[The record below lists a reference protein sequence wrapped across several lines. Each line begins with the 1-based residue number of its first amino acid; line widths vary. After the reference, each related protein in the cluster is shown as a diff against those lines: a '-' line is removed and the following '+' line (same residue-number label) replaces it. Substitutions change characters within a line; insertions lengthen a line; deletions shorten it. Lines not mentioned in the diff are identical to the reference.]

1 MANLQKTKSEAL
13 AMIDAALAILN
24 KFPEIE
30 TADSTLSFN
39 TSSNPFPFLMDCFKS
54 TTGYNILIKILSKF
68 IMLGLPAVEIAV
80 KGVLLANIKNILSC
94 AINPFIS
101 DEILRNGIV
110 FNLQQIDITDTL
122 RYSPLDEIGKYYYF
136 DNYKKST
143 VTDST
148 GKKKKIDVPKQI
160 DDLKVS
166 KDFNCLIWY
175 MKHIASFRE
184 VWGQQPDATG
194 ERTNVIENN
203 DTYWNKEK
211 QKCRKGAGIVTLE
224 YNVRPEGLRNAEGYG
239 MSSGDASYA
248 GLQTPSGDA
257 SYAGLQTPYGEC
269 LHVFLGNVKEIYN
282 EEGNAQQDAYIN
294 ATKVLMEAN
303 DKISIAEK
311 AIEDIKK
318 QQKKYEQDRKKG
330 KITQE
335 HYTVLIGD
343 CRKQI
348 DVKETEIT
356 AQKKIIKDN
365 KSLKV
370 NAIKE
375 LRKIQ
380 ANMKNN
386 DYRKITQNYY
396 YRRTL
401 IEFNTDY
408 VMSLKLFDSKVV
420 TAQLLDSLMGL
431 LNIDLNLTYKQML
444 IKNEVKKMVQMIV
457 ETDDTVVSDCFFTFT
472 NDDYNAM
479 LEKAELNRAKLFSI
493 NGEQNTTTTIDPKEI
508 LRSLNELDDSAIQS
522 GDTTVIEHA
531 LTEISGNI
539 TTMDAREGDAINF
552 GARMN
557 FIENLMNNLAYVIT
571 SAVLSPKVYLL
582 ILINLEILGKDTNF
596 NLEGFIGQ
604 FKQLIASLIRTI
616 RDQLIKYLVDEL
628 MKILGNIATEIAVKI
643 GIEQAQYYYRL
654 MKKIIDCFKRKGTT
668 LDFTID
674 SVEHADII
682 TEEQTPKNAEC

>member
-13 AMIDAALAILN
+13 AIIDAALAILN

-30 TADSTLSFN
+30 TANSTLSFN

-136 DNYKKST
+136 DNYEKST
-143 VTDST
+143 ITDST
-148 GKKKKIDVPKQI
+148 GKKKQIDIPKQV

-184 VWGQQPDATG
+184 VWGQQPKAKD
-194 ERTNVIENN
+194 ERTNDIEND
-203 DTYWNKEK
+203 DTYWNDKK
-211 QKCRKGAGIVTLE
+211 KKCRKGAGIVTLE

-248 GLQTPSGDA
+248 GLQTP
-257 SYAGLQTPYGEC
+257 YGEC
-269 LHVFLGNVKEIYN
+269 LHVFLGNVKEKSN
-282 EEGNAQQDAYIN
+282 EEGNKQQNLYDV
-294 ATKVLMEAN
+294 ATQKLVTAN
-303 DKISIAEK
+303 EQISIAEK

-348 DVKETEIT
+348 EDKEQEIQT
-356 AQKKIIKDN
+356 QKDN
-365 KSLKV
+365 IKIYKKNKV

-380 ANMKNN
+380 ANMTNN

-539 TTMDAREGDAINF
+539 TTMDAMEGDAINF

>member
-13 AMIDAALAILN
+13 AIIDAALAILN

-54 TTGYNILIKILSKF
+54 TTGYNILINILSKF

-136 DNYKKST
+136 DNYEKST

-148 GKKKKIDVPKQI
+148 GKKKKIDIPKQV

-184 VWGQQPDATG
+184 VWGQQPDDTG

-203 DTYWNKEK
+203 DTYWNDKK
-211 QKCRKGAGIVTLE
+211 KKCRKGAGIVTLE
-224 YNVRPEGLRNAEGYG
+224 YNVRPEGLRNAEGNG
-239 MSSGDASYA
+239 LSSGA
-248 GLQTPSGDA
+248 T
-257 SYAGLQTPYGEC
+257 GLQTPYGDC
-269 LHVFLGNVKEIYN
+269 LHVFLGNVKEKSN
-282 EEGNAQQDAYIN
+282 EEGNNQQDAYIK
-294 ATKVLMEAN
+294 ATKALMKAN

-330 KITQE
+330 QITE
-335 HYTVLIGD
+335 EKYTILIGD

-348 DVKETEIT
+348 ENKKNEIE
-356 AQKKIIKDN
+356 KLKVDIKDY
-365 KSLKV
+365 KHAKV
-370 NAIKE
+370 EAIKK
-375 LRKIQ
+375 LRNIQ
-380 ANMKNN
+380 ANMTYN

-401 IEFNTDY
+401 VEFNTDY

-444 IKNEVKKMVQMIV
+444 IKNEVKKMVQMTV

-539 TTMDAREGDAINF
+539 TTMDAMEGDAINF

-682 TEEQTPKNAEC
+682 TEEQTPKNTEC

>member
-13 AMIDAALAILN
+13 AIIDAALAILN

-30 TADSTLSFN
+30 TANSTLSFN

-143 VTDST
+143 VTDNST
-148 GKKKKIDVPKQI
+148 GQKKQIDVPKQV

-184 VWGQQPDATG
+184 VWGQQPVG
-194 ERTNVIENN
+194 KGGRTNDIENN
-203 DTYWNKEK
+203 DTYWNDKK
-211 QKCRKGAGIVTLE
+211 KKCRKGAGIVTLE

-248 GLQTPSGDA
+248 GLQTP
-257 SYAGLQTPYGEC
+257 YGEC
-269 LHVFLGNVKEIYN
+269 LHVFLGNVKEKSN
-282 EEGNAQQDAYIN
+282 EEGNKQQEKYN
-294 ATKVLMEAN
+294 VATQDLATAN
-303 DKISIAEK
+303 EQISIAEK

-343 CRKQI
+343 CRTQI
-348 DVKETEIT
+348 EDKENKVN
-356 AQKKIIKDN
+356 AIKD
-365 KSLKV
+365 KIKTDKEKKV

-380 ANMKNN
+380 ANMTNN

-401 IEFNTDY
+401 VEFNTDY

-539 TTMDAREGDAINF
+539 TTMDAMEGDAINF

>member
-13 AMIDAALAILN
+13 AIIDAALAILN

-122 RYSPLDEIGKYYYF
+122 CYDPLKEIGKYYYF
-136 DNYKKST
+136 DNYEKST

-148 GKKKKIDVPKQI
+148 GKKKEIDVPKQV

-194 ERTNVIENN
+194 GRTNVIENN
-203 DTYWNKEK
+203 DTYWNKK
-211 QKCRKGAGIVTLE
+211 KKKCRKGAGIVTLE

-248 GLQTPSGDA
+248 GLQTP
-257 SYAGLQTPYGEC
+257 YGEC
-269 LHVFLGNVKEIYN
+269 LHVFLGNVKEKSN
-282 EEGNAQQDAYIN
+282 EEGNKQQDAYIE
-294 ATKVLMEAN
+294 ATKALMEAN
-303 DKISIAEK
+303 EQISIAEK

-318 QQKKYEQDRKKG
+318 QQKKYEQDRKKANI
-330 KITQE
+330 KQE
-335 HYTVLIGD
+335 DYAELISN
-343 CRKQI
+343 CREQI
-348 DVKETEIT
+348 KVKEKEIQT
-356 AQKKIIKDN
+356 QKEHIKTS
-365 KSLKV
+365 KEKKV

-380 ANMKNN
+380 ANMTNN

-401 IEFNTDY
+401 VEFNTDY

-420 TAQLLDSLMGL
+420 TAQLLDSLIGL

-508 LRSLNELDDSAIQS
+508 LQSLNELNDSAIQS

-539 TTMDAREGDAINF
+539 TTMDAMEGDAINF

-628 MKILGNIATEIAVKI
+628 MKILGNIATEITVKI

-654 MKKIIDCFKRKGTT
+654 MKKIIDRFKRKGTT

-674 SVEHADII
+674 RVEHADII

>member
-13 AMIDAALAILN
+13 ATIDAALAILN

-30 TADSTLSFN
+30 TANSTLSFN

-54 TTGYNILIKILSKF
+54 TTGYNILIKILSEF

-94 AINPFIS
+94 AIDPFIS

-136 DNYKKST
+136 DNYKPSTENDNST
-143 VTDST
+143 VQ
-148 GKKKKIDVPKQI
+148 KKQIYVPKDI
-160 DDLKVS
+160 DELKVS

-184 VWGQQPDATG
+184 VWGQQPDDKG
-194 ERTNVIENN
+194 GRTNDIENN
-203 DTYWNKEK
+203 DIYWNDKK
-211 QKCRKGAGIVTLE
+211 KKCRKGAGIVTLE

-248 GLQTPSGDA
+248 GLQTP
-257 SYAGLQTPYGEC
+257 YGEC
-269 LHVFLGNVKEIYN
+269 LHVFLGNVKEKSN
-282 EEGNAQQDAYIN
+282 EEGNKQQDAYIE
-294 ATKVLMEAN
+294 ATKALMEAN
-303 DKISIAEK
+303 EQISIAEK

-318 QQKKYEQDRKKG
+318 QQKKYEQERKKAN
-330 KITQE
+330 ITQE

-348 DVKETEIT
+348 EDKEKAIQE
-356 AQKKIIKDN
+356 QKDN
-365 KSLKV
+365 IKKYKEKKV

-380 ANMKNN
+380 ANMTNN

-401 IEFNTDY
+401 VEFNTDY
-408 VMSLKLFDSKVV
+408 VMSLKLFDPKVV

-552 GARMN
+552 GVRMN

-604 FKQLIASLIRTI
+604 FKQLIVSEIRTI
-616 RDQLIKYLVDEL
+616 RDRLIKYLVNKL
-628 MKILGNIATEIAVKI
+628 KPILDNINTEIAVKI
-643 GIEQAQYYYRL
+643 GIEQAQYYNRL

>member
-13 AMIDAALAILN
+13 ATIDAALAILN

-30 TADSTLSFN
+30 TANSTLSFN

-94 AINPFIS
+94 AIDPFIS

-136 DNYKKST
+136 DNYEKSK

-148 GKKKKIDVPKQI
+148 GKEKQIDVPKQV

-184 VWGQQPDATG
+184 VWGQQPVG
-194 ERTNVIENN
+194 KGGRTNDIENN
-203 DTYWNKEK
+203 DTYWNKK
-211 QKCRKGAGIVTLE
+211 KKKCRKGAGIVTLE

-248 GLQTPSGDA
+248 GLQTP
-257 SYAGLQTPYGEC
+257 YGEC
-269 LHVFLGNVKEIYN
+269 LHVFLGNVKEKSN
-282 EEGNAQQDAYIN
+282 KEGNNQQDAYIK
-294 ATKVLMEAN
+294 ATKALMEAN
-303 DKISIAEK
+303 DNISIAEK

-318 QQKKYEQDRKKG
+318 QQKKYEQDRKKANI
-330 KITQE
+330 KQE
-335 HYTVLIGD
+335 DYAVLISN
-343 CRKQI
+343 CREQI
-348 DVKETEIT
+348 KVKEKEIQT
-356 AQKKIIKDN
+356 QKDN
-365 KSLKV
+365 IKKYKEKKV

-380 ANMKNN
+380 ANMTNN

-401 IEFNTDY
+401 VEFNTDY
-408 VMSLKLFDSKVV
+408 VMSLKLFDPKVV

-444 IKNEVKKMVQMIV
+444 IKNEVKKMVQMII

-539 TTMDAREGDAINF
+539 TTMNDREGDAINF

-604 FKQLIASLIRTI
+604 FKQLIASEIRTI
-616 RDQLIKYLVDEL
+616 RDQLIEYLNNEL
-628 MKILGNIATEIAVKI
+628 KPILDNIKTEIAVKI

-674 SVEHADII
+674 RVEHADII

>member
-122 RYSPLDEIGKYYYF
+122 RYSPLDEKGKYYYF
-136 DNYKKST
+136 DNYKPST
-143 VTDST
+143 ETDNST
-148 GKKKKIDVPKQI
+148 GQKKQIYVPK
-160 DDLKVS
+160 DVDELKVS

-194 ERTNVIENN
+194 KRTNIIENN
-203 DTYWNKEK
+203 DTYWNDKK
-211 QKCRKGAGIVTLE
+211 KKCRKGAGIVTLE
-224 YNVRPEGLRNAEGYG
+224 YNVRPEGLRNAEGNG
-239 MSSGDASYA
+239 LSSGE
-248 GLQTPSGDA
+248 A

-269 LHVFLGNVKEIYN
+269 LHVFLGNVKEKSI
-282 EEGNAQQDAYIN
+282 EDIKTQQTKYEK
-294 ATKVLMEAN
+294 ATKALTSAN
-303 DKISIAEK
+303 NNISIAEK
-311 AIEDIKK
+311 GIEDIKK
-318 QQKKYEQDRKKG
+318 QQKKYEQDRKMG
-330 KITQE
+330 NITQE
-335 HYTVLIGD
+335 HYTVLIDD

-348 DVKETEIT
+348 EDIKNIIQTTKVEI
-356 AQKKIIKDN
+356 KNYIKD
-365 KSLKV
+365 KV
-370 NAIKE
+370 KAIKE
-375 LRKIQ
+375 LRKTQ
-380 ANMKNN
+380 ASMTNAN
-386 DYRKITQNYY
+386 YRSITENYY

-401 IEFNTDY
+401 VEFNTDY
-408 VMSLKLFDSKVV
+408 VMSLKLFDPKVV
-420 TAQLLDSLMGL
+420 TAQLLDSLIGL

-539 TTMDAREGDAINF
+539 TTMNAMEGDAINF

-557 FIENLMNNLAYVIT
+557 FIENLMNHLAYVIT

-616 RDQLIKYLVDEL
+616 RDQLLKYLVDALNE
-628 MKILGNIATEIAVKI
+628 ILDNIKTEIVVKI
-643 GIEQAQYYYRL
+643 GIEQAQYYNRL
-654 MKKIIDCFKRKGTT
+654 MKKIINCFKRKGTT

>member
-13 AMIDAALAILN
+13 AIIDAALAILN

-30 TADSTLSFN
+30 TANSTLSFD

-122 RYSPLDEIGKYYYF
+122 RYSPLEEIGKYYYF
-136 DNYKKST
+136 DNYEKST

-148 GKKKKIDVPKQI
+148 GKKKEIDIPKQV

-194 ERTNVIENN
+194 GRTNVIENN
-203 DTYWNKEK
+203 DTYWNDKK
-211 QKCRKGAGIVTLE
+211 KKCRKGAGIVTLE
-224 YNVRPEGLRNAEGYG
+224 YNVRPEGLRNAEGNG
-239 MSSGDASYA
+239 LSSVEASY
-248 GLQTPSGDA
+248 D
-257 SYAGLQTPYGEC
+257 GLQTPYGEC
-269 LHVFLGNVKEIYN
+269 LHVFLGNVKEKSI
-282 EEGNAQQDAYIN
+282 EDIKTQQTKYEK
-294 ATKVLMEAN
+294 ATKALTSAN
-303 DKISIAEK
+303 NNISNAEK
-311 AIEDIKK
+311 GIEDIKK
-318 QQKKYEQDRKKG
+318 QQKKYEQDRKRG
-330 KITQE
+330 NITQE
-335 HYTVLIGD
+335 HYTVLIDD

-348 DVKETEIT
+348 ENIKNSIQTTKVEI
-356 AQKKIIKDN
+356 KNYIKD
-365 KSLKV
+365 KV
-370 NAIKE
+370 KAIKE
-375 LRKIQ
+375 LRKTQ
-380 ANMKNN
+380 ASMTNAN
-386 DYRKITQNYY
+386 YRSITENYY

-401 IEFNTDY
+401 VEFNTDY
-408 VMSLKLFDSKVV
+408 VMSLKLFDPKVV

-508 LRSLNELDDSAIQS
+508 LQSLNELNDSAIQS

-539 TTMDAREGDAINF
+539 TTMDAMEGDAINF

-628 MKILGNIATEIAVKI
+628 MKILGNIATEITVKI

-674 SVEHADII
+674 RVEHADII

>member
-13 AMIDAALAILN
+13 AIIDAALAILN

-30 TADSTLSFN
+30 TANSTLSFN

-143 VTDST
+143 VTDNST
-148 GKKKKIDVPKQI
+148 GQKKQIDVPKQV

-184 VWGQQPDATG
+184 VWGQQPVG
-194 ERTNVIENN
+194 KGGRTNDIENN
-203 DTYWNKEK
+203 DTYWNKK
-211 QKCRKGAGIVTLE
+211 KKKCRKGAGIVTLE

-248 GLQTPSGDA
+248 GLQTP
-257 SYAGLQTPYGEC
+257 YGEC
-269 LHVFLGNVKEIYN
+269 LHVFLGNVKEKSN
-282 EEGNAQQDAYIN
+282 EEGNKQQEKYN
-294 ATKVLMEAN
+294 VATQDLATAN
-303 DKISIAEK
+303 EQISIAEK

-343 CRKQI
+343 CRTQI
-348 DVKETEIT
+348 EDKENKVN
-356 AQKKIIKDN
+356 AIKD
-365 KSLKV
+365 KIKTDKEKKV

-380 ANMKNN
+380 ANMTNN

-401 IEFNTDY
+401 VEFNTDY

-628 MKILGNIATEIAVKI
+628 MKILGNIATEIAVII

>member
-13 AMIDAALAILN
+13 ATIDAALAILN

-30 TADSTLSFN
+30 TANSTLSFN

-54 TTGYNILIKILSKF
+54 TTGYNTLIKILSKF

-94 AINPFIS
+94 AIDPFIS

-148 GKKKKIDVPKQI
+148 GKKKKIDIPKQV

-194 ERTNVIENN
+194 GRTNVIENN
-203 DTYWNKEK
+203 DTYWNNKK
-211 QKCRKGAGIVTLE
+211 KKCRKGAGIVTLE

-248 GLQTPSGDA
+248 GLQTP
-257 SYAGLQTPYGEC
+257 YGEC
-269 LHVFLGNVKEIYN
+269 LHVFLGNVKEKSN
-282 EEGNAQQDAYIN
+282 VEGNKQQDAYIK
-294 ATKVLMEAN
+294 ATKALMEAN
-303 DKISIAEK
+303 EQISIAEK

-318 QQKKYEQDRKKG
+318 QQKKYEQDRKKANI
-330 KITQE
+330 KQE
-335 HYTVLIGD
+335 DYAVLISN
-343 CRKQI
+343 CREQI
-348 DVKETEIT
+348 KVKEKEIQT
-356 AQKKIIKDN
+356 QKDN
-365 KSLKV
+365 IKTYKKNKV

-380 ANMKNN
+380 ANMTNN

-401 IEFNTDY
+401 VEFNTDY

-539 TTMDAREGDAINF
+539 ATMDAREGDTINF

-604 FKQLIASLIRTI
+604 FKQLIASEIRTI
-616 RDQLIKYLVDEL
+616 RDQLIEYLVNEL
-628 MKILGNIATEIAVKI
+628 KPILDNIKTEIAVKI

>member
-13 AMIDAALAILN
+13 ATIDAALAILN

-30 TADSTLSFN
+30 TANSTLSFN

-94 AINPFIS
+94 AIDPFIS

-136 DNYKKST
+136 DNYEKST

-148 GKKKKIDVPKQI
+148 GKKKKIDIPKQV

-184 VWGQQPDATG
+184 VWGQQPVG
-194 ERTNVIENN
+194 KGGRTNDIENN
-203 DTYWNKEK
+203 DTYWNKKK

-224 YNVRPEGLRNAEGYG
+224 YNVRPEGLRNAEGN
-239 MSSGDASYA
+239 
-248 GLQTPSGDA
+248 GLSSGDA

-269 LHVFLGNVKEIYN
+269 LHVFLGNVKEKSN
-282 EEGNAQQDAYIN
+282 EEGNKQQNLYDV
-294 ATKVLMEAN
+294 ATQKLVTAN
-303 DKISIAEK
+303 EQISIAEK

-348 DVKETEIT
+348 EDKEQEIQT
-356 AQKKIIKDN
+356 QKDN
-365 KSLKV
+365 IKTYKKNKV

-380 ANMKNN
+380 ANMSNN

-539 TTMDAREGDAINF
+539 TTMDAMEGDAINF

>member
-13 AMIDAALAILN
+13 AIIDAALAILN

-54 TTGYNILIKILSKF
+54 TTGYNILINILSKF

-80 KGVLLANIKNILSC
+80 KSVLLANIKNILSC

-136 DNYKKST
+136 DNYEKST
-143 VTDST
+143 VTDGT

-194 ERTNVIENN
+194 GRTNVIENN
-203 DTYWNKEK
+203 DTYWNDKK
-211 QKCRKGAGIVTLE
+211 KKCRKGAGIVTLE
-224 YNVRPEGLRNAEGYG
+224 YNVRPEGLRNAEGDG
-239 MSSGDASYA
+239 LSSGA
-248 GLQTPSGDA
+248 A

-269 LHVFLGNVKEIYN
+269 LHVFLGNVKEKVN
-282 EEGNAQQDAYIN
+282 EEGNNQQEKYN
-294 ATKVLMEAN
+294 VATQALTTAN
-303 DKISIAEK
+303 EQISITEK

-348 DVKETEIT
+348 EDKEKEIQ
-356 AQKKIIKDN
+356 AQKDNIKTYKEN
-365 KSLKV
+365 KV

-380 ANMKNN
+380 ANMTNN

-401 IEFNTDY
+401 VEFNTDY

-508 LRSLNELDDSAIQS
+508 LQSLNELDDSAIQS

-539 TTMDAREGDAINF
+539 TTMDAMEGDAINF

-604 FKQLIASLIRTI
+604 FKQLIATLIRTI

>member
-13 AMIDAALAILN
+13 ATIDAALAILN

-30 TADSTLSFN
+30 TANSTLSFN

-94 AINPFIS
+94 AIDPFIS

-136 DNYKKST
+136 DNYEKSK

-148 GKKKKIDVPKQI
+148 GKEKQINIPKQV
-160 DDLKVS
+160 DDLKAS

-184 VWGQQPDATG
+184 VWGQQPVG
-194 ERTNVIENN
+194 KGGRTNDIENN
-203 DTYWNKEK
+203 DTYWNKK
-211 QKCRKGAGIVTLE
+211 KKKCRKGAGIVTLE

-248 GLQTPSGDA
+248 GLQTP
-257 SYAGLQTPYGEC
+257 YGEC
-269 LHVFLGNVKEIYN
+269 LHVFLGNVKEKSN
-282 EEGNAQQDAYIN
+282 EEGNNQQDAYIK
-294 ATKVLMEAN
+294 ATKALMEAN
-303 DKISIAEK
+303 DNISIAEK

-318 QQKKYEQDRKKG
+318 QQKKYEQDRKKANI
-330 KITQE
+330 KQE
-335 HYTVLIGD
+335 DYAVLISN
-343 CRKQI
+343 CREQI
-348 DVKETEIT
+348 ENKEKEIQT
-356 AQKKIIKDN
+356 QKDN
-365 KSLKV
+365 IKTYKKNKV

-380 ANMKNN
+380 ANMTNN

-401 IEFNTDY
+401 VEFNTDY
-408 VMSLKLFDSKVV
+408 VMSLKLFDPKVV
-420 TAQLLDSLMGL
+420 TAQLLDSLIGL

-493 NGEQNTTTTIDPKEI
+493 NGEQNTTTPIDPKEI

-604 FKQLIASLIRTI
+604 FKQLIASEIRTI
-616 RDQLIKYLVDEL
+616 RDQLIEYLVNEL
-628 MKILGNIATEIAVKI
+628 KPILDNIKTEIAVKI
-643 GIEQAQYYYRL
+643 GIEQAQYYNRL

-674 SVEHADII
+674 RVEHADII

>member
-13 AMIDAALAILN
+13 AIIDAALAILN

-54 TTGYNILIKILSKF
+54 TTGYNILINILSKF

-136 DNYKKST
+136 DNYEKST

-175 MKHIASFRE
+175 MKYIASFRE

-194 ERTNVIENN
+194 GRTNVIENN
-203 DTYWNKEK
+203 DTYWNDKK
-211 QKCRKGAGIVTLE
+211 KKCRKGAGIVTLE
-224 YNVRPEGLRNAEGYG
+224 YNVRPEGLRNAEGDG
-239 MSSGDASYA
+239 LSSGA
-248 GLQTPSGDA
+248 A

-269 LHVFLGNVKEIYN
+269 LHVFLGNVKEKVN
-282 EEGNAQQDAYIN
+282 EEGNNQQEKYN
-294 ATKVLMEAN
+294 VATQALTTAN
-303 DKISIAEK
+303 EQISIAEK
-311 AIEDIKK
+311 AIEDIKN

-348 DVKETEIT
+348 EDKEKEIQT
-356 AQKKIIKDN
+356 QKDN
-365 KSLKV
+365 IKTYKENKV

-380 ANMKNN
+380 ANMTNN

-401 IEFNTDY
+401 VEFNTDY

-539 TTMDAREGDAINF
+539 TTMDAMEGDAINF

-604 FKQLIASLIRTI
+604 FKQLIATLIRTI

-654 MKKIIDCFKRKGTT
+654 MKKIIDCFKRKGTM

>member
-13 AMIDAALAILN
+13 AIIDAALAILN

-30 TADSTLSFN
+30 TANSTLSFN

-136 DNYKKST
+136 DNYEKSK

-148 GKKKKIDVPKQI
+148 GKEKQIDVPKQV
-160 DDLKVS
+160 DELKVS

-184 VWGQQPDATG
+184 VWGQQPLDDDG
-194 ERTNVIENN
+194 NRTNFIEGNEI
-203 DTYWNKEK
+203 YWNKSK
-211 QKCRKGAGIVTLE
+211 GKCRKGAGIVTLE
-224 YNVRPEGLRNAEGYG
+224 YNVRPEGLRNAEGIG
-239 MSSGDASYA
+239 LSSGEASY
-248 GLQTPSGDA
+248 D
-257 SYAGLQTPYGEC
+257 GLQTPYGEC
-269 LHVFLGNVKEIYN
+269 LHVFLGNVKEKYN
-282 EEGNAQQDAYIN
+282 EKGNEQQNEYIK
-294 ATKVLMEAN
+294 ATKALMEAN
-303 DKISIAEK
+303 EQISIAEK

-343 CRKQI
+343 CCKQI
-348 DVKETEIT
+348 EDKE
-356 AQKKIIKDN
+356 KKVNAIKD
-365 KSLKV
+365 KIKTDKEKKV

-380 ANMKNN
+380 ASMKNTN
-386 DYRKITQNYY
+386 YRSITQNYY

-401 IEFNTDY
+401 VEFNTDY
-408 VMSLKLFDSKVV
+408 VMSLKLFDPKVV

-479 LEKAELNRAKLFSI
+479 LEKAELNHAKLFSI

-539 TTMDAREGDAINF
+539 TTMDAMEGDAINF

>member
-13 AMIDAALAILN
+13 ATIDAALAILN

-30 TADSTLSFN
+30 TANSTLSFN

-143 VTDST
+143 VTDNST
-148 GKKKKIDVPKQI
+148 GQKKQIDVPKQV

-184 VWGQQPDATG
+184 VWGQQPVG
-194 ERTNVIENN
+194 KGGRTNDIENN
-203 DTYWNKEK
+203 DTYWNKK
-211 QKCRKGAGIVTLE
+211 KKKCRKGAGIVTLE

-248 GLQTPSGDA
+248 GLQTP
-257 SYAGLQTPYGEC
+257 YGEC
-269 LHVFLGNVKEIYN
+269 LHVFLGNVKEKSN
-282 EEGNAQQDAYIN
+282 EEGNKQQEKYN
-294 ATKVLMEAN
+294 VATQDLATAN
-303 DKISIAEK
+303 EQISIAEK

-343 CRKQI
+343 CRTQI
-348 DVKETEIT
+348 EDKENKVN
-356 AQKKIIKDN
+356 AIKD
-365 KSLKV
+365 KIKTDKEKKV

-380 ANMKNN
+380 ANMTNN

-401 IEFNTDY
+401 VEFNTDY

-444 IKNEVKKMVQMIV
+444 IKNEVKKMVQMII

-674 SVEHADII
+674 RVEHADII

>member
-13 AMIDAALAILN
+13 ATIDAALAILN

-30 TADSTLSFN
+30 TANSTLSFN

-54 TTGYNILIKILSKF
+54 TTGYNILINILSKF

-136 DNYKKST
+136 DNYKQST

-148 GKKKKIDVPKQI
+148 GKKKQIDIPKQV

-194 ERTNVIENN
+194 GRTNVIENN
-203 DTYWNKEK
+203 DTYWNNKK
-211 QKCRKGAGIVTLE
+211 KKCRKGAGIVTLE
-224 YNVRPEGLRNAEGYG
+224 YNVRPEGLRNAEGNG
-239 MSSGDASYA
+239 LSSGEASY
-248 GLQTPSGDA
+248 D
-257 SYAGLQTPYGEC
+257 GLQTPYGEC
-269 LHVFLGNVKEIYN
+269 LHVFLGNVKEKSIEDIENQQKKYKDATEALTTAN
-282 EEGNAQQDAYIN
+282 EQ
-294 ATKVLMEAN
+294 
-303 DKISIAEK
+303 ISIAEK
-311 AIEDIKK
+311 GIEDIKK
-318 QQKKYEQDRKKG
+318 QQKKYEQDRKMG
-330 KITQE
+330 NIIQE
-335 HYTVLIGD
+335 HYTVLIDD

-348 DVKETEIT
+348 EDTKNKIQTKTVEI
-356 AQKKIIKDN
+356 KNYIKD
-365 KSLKV
+365 KV
-370 NAIKE
+370 KAIKE

-380 ANMKNN
+380 ASMTNAN
-386 DYRKITQNYY
+386 YRSITENYY

-401 IEFNTDY
+401 VEFNTDY
-408 VMSLKLFDSKVV
+408 VMSLKLFDPKVI

-522 GDTTVIEHA
+522 CDTTVIEHA

-539 TTMDAREGDAINF
+539 ATTDAGDAINF

-628 MKILGNIATEIAVKI
+628 MKILGNIATEITVKI

-674 SVEHADII
+674 RVEHADII

>member
-13 AMIDAALAILN
+13 ATIDAALAILN

-54 TTGYNILIKILSKF
+54 TTGYNILINILSKF

-136 DNYKKST
+136 DNYEKST

-184 VWGQQPDATG
+184 VWGQQPD

-203 DTYWNKEK
+203 DIYWNKTK
-211 QKCRKGAGIVTLE
+211 HKCCKGAGIVTLE

-248 GLQTPSGDA
+248 GLQTP
-257 SYAGLQTPYGEC
+257 YGEC
-269 LHVFLGNVKEIYN
+269 LHVFLGNVKEKYN

-294 ATKVLMEAN
+294 ATKVLMKAN

-375 LRKIQ
+375 LRRIQ
-380 ANMKNN
+380 ASMGNTN
-386 DYRKITQNYY
+386 YRSITQNYY

-408 VMSLKLFDSKVV
+408 VMSLKLFDPKVV

-539 TTMDAREGDAINF
+539 TTMDAMEGDAINF

-682 TEEQTPKNAEC
+682 TEEQTPKNTEC

>member
-13 AMIDAALAILN
+13 AIIDAALAILN

-30 TADSTLSFN
+30 TANSTLSFN

-148 GKKKKIDVPKQI
+148 GKKKQIDIPKQV

-194 ERTNVIENN
+194 GRTNVIENN
-203 DTYWNKEK
+203 DTYWNKK
-211 QKCRKGAGIVTLE
+211 KNKCRKGAGIVTLE

-239 MSSGDASYA
+239 MSSD
-248 GLQTPSGDA
+248 DA

-269 LHVFLGNVKEIYN
+269 LHVFLGNVKEKSN
-282 EEGNAQQDAYIN
+282 EEGNKQQEKYN
-294 ATKVLMEAN
+294 VATQDLATAN
-303 DKISIAEK
+303 EQISIAEK
-311 AIEDIKK
+311 GIEDIKK

-348 DVKETEIT
+348 EDKEKEIQT
-356 AQKKIIKDN
+356 QKDN
-365 KSLKV
+365 IKTYKENKV

-380 ANMKNN
+380 ANMTNN
-386 DYRKITQNYY
+386 NYRKITQNYY

-401 IEFNTDY
+401 VEFNTDY

-539 TTMDAREGDAINF
+539 TTMDAMEGDAINF

-628 MKILGNIATEIAVKI
+628 MKILGNIATEITVKI

>member
-13 AMIDAALAILN
+13 AIIDAALAILN

-30 TADSTLSFN
+30 TANSTLSFN

-143 VTDST
+143 VTDNST
-148 GKKKKIDVPKQI
+148 GQKKQIDVPKQV

-184 VWGQQPDATG
+184 VWGQQPVGKDG
-194 ERTNVIENN
+194 RTNDIENN
-203 DTYWNKEK
+203 DTYWNKK
-211 QKCRKGAGIVTLE
+211 KKKCRKGAGIVTLE

-248 GLQTPSGDA
+248 GLQTP
-257 SYAGLQTPYGEC
+257 YGEC
-269 LHVFLGNVKEIYN
+269 LHVFLGNVKEKSN
-282 EEGNAQQDAYIN
+282 EEGNKQQEKYN
-294 ATKVLMEAN
+294 VATQDLATAN
-303 DKISIAEK
+303 EQISIAEK

-343 CRKQI
+343 CRTQI
-348 DVKETEIT
+348 EDKENKVN
-356 AQKKIIKDN
+356 AIKD
-365 KSLKV
+365 KIKTDKEKKV

-380 ANMKNN
+380 ANMTNN

-401 IEFNTDY
+401 VEFNTDY

-539 TTMDAREGDAINF
+539 TTMDDREGDAINF

-604 FKQLIASLIRTI
+604 FKQLIASEIRTI
-616 RDQLIKYLVDEL
+616 RDQLINYLVNEL
-628 MKILGNIATEIAVKI
+628 KPILDNIKTEIAVKI

>member
-13 AMIDAALAILN
+13 ATIDAALAILN

-30 TADSTLSFN
+30 TANSTLSFN

-94 AINPFIS
+94 AIDPFIS

-122 RYSPLDEIGKYYYF
+122 RYRPLDEIGKYYYF
-136 DNYKKST
+136 DNYKKLT

-148 GKKKKIDVPKQI
+148 GKEKQIDIPKQV

-194 ERTNVIENN
+194 GRTNDIENN
-203 DTYWNKEK
+203 DIYWNKK
-211 QKCRKGAGIVTLE
+211 KKKCRKGAGIVTLE

-248 GLQTPSGDA
+248 GLQTP
-257 SYAGLQTPYGEC
+257 YGEC
-269 LHVFLGNVKEIYN
+269 LHVFLGNVKEKSN
-282 EEGNAQQDAYIN
+282 KEGNNQQNAYLE
-294 ATKVLMEAN
+294 ATKALMKAN
-303 DKISIAEK
+303 DNISIAEK

-318 QQKKYEQDRKKG
+318 QQKKYEQDRKKANI
-330 KITQE
+330 KQE
-335 HYTVLIGD
+335 DYAVLISN
-343 CRKQI
+343 CREQIENKEKEIQKQ
-348 DVKETEIT
+348 
-356 AQKKIIKDN
+356 KDN
-365 KSLKV
+365 IKTYKKNKV

-380 ANMKNN
+380 ANMTNN

-401 IEFNTDY
+401 VEFNTDY
-408 VMSLKLFDSKVV
+408 VMSLKLFDPKVV

-444 IKNEVKKMVQMIV
+444 IKNEVKKMVQMII

-479 LEKAELNRAKLFSI
+479 LDKAELNRAKLFSI

-539 TTMDAREGDAINF
+539 TTMDAMEGDAINF

-604 FKQLIASLIRTI
+604 FKQLIASEIRAI
-616 RDQLIKYLVDEL
+616 RDQLIEYLVNEL
-628 MKILGNIATEIAVKI
+628 KPILDNIKTEIAVKI
-643 GIEQAQYYYRL
+643 GIEQAQYYNRL

-674 SVEHADII
+674 RVEHADII

>member
-13 AMIDAALAILN
+13 AIIDAALAILN

-30 TADSTLSFN
+30 TANSTLSFN

-136 DNYKKST
+136 DNYKPST
-143 VTDST
+143 VTDNST
-148 GKKKKIDVPKQI
+148 GQKKQIDVPKQV
-160 DDLKVS
+160 DELKVS

-184 VWGQQPDATG
+184 VWGQQPNAKDK
-194 ERTNVIENN
+194 RTNDIEND
-203 DTYWNKEK
+203 DTYWNDKK
-211 QKCRKGAGIVTLE
+211 KKCRKGAGIVTLE

-239 MSSGDASYA
+239 MSSGE
-248 GLQTPSGDA
+248 A

-269 LHVFLGNVKEIYN
+269 LHVFLGNVKEKSN
-282 EEGNAQQDAYIN
+282 EEGNKQQEKYN
-294 ATKVLMEAN
+294 VATQDLATAN
-303 DKISIAEK
+303 EQISIAEK

-330 KITQE
+330 NITQE

-343 CRKQI
+343 CRQQI
-348 DVKETEIT
+348 KNKEDEIQT
-356 AQKKIIKDN
+356 QKDN
-365 KSLKV
+365 IKTYKKNKV

-380 ANMKNN
+380 ANMSNN

-457 ETDDTVVSDCFFTFT
+457 ETDDTVVSDCFFSFT

-539 TTMDAREGDAINF
+539 TTMDAMEGDAINF

>member
-13 AMIDAALAILN
+13 ATIDAALAILN

-30 TADSTLSFN
+30 TANSTLSFN

-94 AINPFIS
+94 AIDPFIS

-136 DNYKKST
+136 DNYKKSK

-148 GKKKKIDVPKQI
+148 GKEKQIDIPKQV

-184 VWGQQPDATG
+184 VWGQQPVG
-194 ERTNVIENN
+194 KGGRTNDIENN
-203 DTYWNKEK
+203 DTYWNDKK
-211 QKCRKGAGIVTLE
+211 KKCRKGAGIVTLE

-248 GLQTPSGDA
+248 GLQTP
-257 SYAGLQTPYGEC
+257 YGEC
-269 LHVFLGNVKEIYN
+269 LHVFLGNVKEKSN
-282 EEGNAQQDAYIN
+282 EEGNKQQDAYIE
-294 ATKVLMEAN
+294 ATKALMEAN
-303 DKISIAEK
+303 EQISIAEK

-318 QQKKYEQDRKKG
+318 QQKKYEQDRKKANI
-330 KITQE
+330 KQE
-335 HYTVLIGD
+335 DYAELISN
-343 CRKQI
+343 CRERIK
-348 DVKETEIT
+348 VKEKEIQT
-356 AQKKIIKDN
+356 QKDN
-365 KSLKV
+365 IKKYKEKKV

-380 ANMKNN
+380 ANMTNN

-401 IEFNTDY
+401 VEFNTDY
-408 VMSLKLFDSKVV
+408 VMSLKLFDPKVV

-604 FKQLIASLIRTI
+604 FKQLIASEIRTI
-616 RDQLIKYLVDEL
+616 RDRLINYLVVNL
-628 MKILGNIATEIAVKI
+628 KPILDNIATEITVKI
-643 GIEQAQYYYRL
+643 GLEQAQYYYRL

>member
-13 AMIDAALAILN
+13 ATIDAALAILN

-30 TADSTLSFN
+30 TANSTLSFN

-54 TTGYNILIKILSKF
+54 TTGYNTLIKILSKF

-94 AINPFIS
+94 ALDPFIS

-136 DNYKKST
+136 DNYEPST
-143 VTDST
+143 VTDNST
-148 GKKKKIDVPKQI
+148 GQKKQIEVPKHV

-184 VWGQQPDATG
+184 VWGQQTDDTG
-194 ERTNVIENN
+194 GRTNDIENN
-203 DTYWNKEK
+203 DIYWNKK
-211 QKCRKGAGIVTLE
+211 KKKCRKGAGIVTLE

-248 GLQTPSGDA
+248 GLQTP
-257 SYAGLQTPYGEC
+257 YGEC
-269 LHVFLGNVKEIYN
+269 LHVFLGNVKEKSN
-282 EEGNAQQDAYIN
+282 EEGNKQQDAYIE
-294 ATKVLMEAN
+294 ATKALMEAN
-303 DKISIAEK
+303 EQISIAEK

-318 QQKKYEQDRKKG
+318 QQKKYEQDRKKANI
-330 KITQE
+330 KQE
-335 HYTVLIGD
+335 DYAELISN
-343 CRKQI
+343 CREQI
-348 DVKETEIT
+348 KVKEKEI
-356 AQKKIIKDN
+356 QKQKDN
-365 KSLKV
+365 IKKYKEKKV

-380 ANMKNN
+380 ANMTNN

-401 IEFNTDY
+401 VEFNTDY
-408 VMSLKLFDSKVV
+408 VMSLKLFDPKVV

-604 FKQLIASLIRTI
+604 FKQLIASEIRTI
-616 RDQLIKYLVDEL
+616 RDRLINYLVVNL
-628 MKILGNIATEIAVKI
+628 KPILDNIATEITVKI
-643 GIEQAQYYYRL
+643 GLEQAQYYYRL
-654 MKKIIDCFKRKGTT
+654 MKKIINCFKRKGTT

-674 SVEHADII
+674 RVEHADII